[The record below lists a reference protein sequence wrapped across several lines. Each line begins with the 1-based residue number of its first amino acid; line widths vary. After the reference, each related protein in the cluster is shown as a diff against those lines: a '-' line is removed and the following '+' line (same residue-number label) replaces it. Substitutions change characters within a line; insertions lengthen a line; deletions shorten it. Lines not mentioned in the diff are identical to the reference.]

1 MEMTEELR
9 ACLALQAEIA
19 SKQQELRRR
28 FKAIIEAER
37 AKGNHGKI
45 SVIIEGKVY
54 VLERRSGADYH
65 MEEIDEA
72 RRLGGFW
79 DYQLVLVG
87 KPIE

>member
-19 SKQQELRRR
+19 NKQQELRRR

-37 AKGNHGKI
+37 AKGNHGKV
-45 SVIIEGKVY
+45 SVIIDGKIY
-54 VLERRSGADYH
+54 ILQRRTESDYH
-65 MEEIDEA
+65 IEEIDEA
-72 RRLGGFW
+72 RRLGSFW

>member
-9 ACLALQAEIA
+9 ACLALQNEIA

-28 FKAIIEAER
+28 FKAVIESER
-37 AKGNHGKI
+37 ARGYHGKV
-45 SVIIEGKVY
+45 SVIIDGHTY
-54 VLERRSGADYH
+54 ILERRSGADYQT
-65 MEEIDEA
+65 DELEAA

-87 KPIE
+87 KPAE